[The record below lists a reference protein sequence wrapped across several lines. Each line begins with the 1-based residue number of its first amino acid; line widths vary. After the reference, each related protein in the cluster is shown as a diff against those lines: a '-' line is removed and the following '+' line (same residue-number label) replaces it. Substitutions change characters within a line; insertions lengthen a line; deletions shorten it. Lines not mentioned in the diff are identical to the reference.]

1 MEDQISIIELDKNS
15 ARDKEFFIETF
26 GLDAFKQK
34 WARTG
39 NRLLLFKDCLNKE
52 QIDVIKSK
60 PKPPSILER
69 PAKPLTGGDAK
80 RHLLTMEDGTTV
92 IWIRHPGALP
102 EPCRPF
108 WRDHTHLFVLE
119 NKRLDF
125 TAYTSIFS
133 YGSLEGADG
142 KYRIFGPGGIRWIDY
157 PDHEAAI
164 CDALDMSLAV
174 AMKIEVVK
182 TPCAG
187 NKIAVIGDYS
197 KRGPALASIFKA
209 YERMGLVMTSADL
222 GLTVEEDLRKNALP
236 VAPRCLIPLGVY
248 EKGVPTSIVAADG
261 SFAGVQAMAEVLGQ
275 PLSELSVSVQGIGEV
290 GERASGQMLEKGASV
305 IITEADSETR
315 RAFEEKHKK
324 YLVAGKLKF
333 LDDLDAIYDA
343 EVDIF
348 YPCALRDILTEQN
361 LERLKKAGVRM
372 VGGPANNL
380 FPDQIN
386 GPWLYHEQ
394 GLPVVPY
401 EGIGAGGVCGVA
413 FSVMTGVY
421 GSCPFTIEEKI
432 QKIHD
437 YVVKIMTWASE
448 YDLPPQVISD
458 SILFSSTKRRRIMTR
473 EKADYIV
480 GKLADAFAQDD
491 KGFEEDTVNYWTKNG
506 LFKGAGCFEKKV

>member
-1 MEDQISIIELDKNS
+1 MKDQSIIIELDENS
-15 ARDKEFFIETF
+15 AQDKEFFIETF

-34 WARTG
+34 WARAG
-39 NRLLLFKDCLNKE
+39 NRFLFFKGSLSNE
-52 QIDVIKSK
+52 QIDEIKSK
-60 PKPPSILER
+60 PKLPSILER
-69 PAKPLTGGDAK
+69 PAKKLIGGDAK
-80 RHLLTMEDGTTV
+80 RQLLKMEDGTNVT
-92 IWIRHPGALP
+92 WIRHPSALP
-102 EPCRPF
+102 EVCRPF

-119 NKRLDF
+119 NESLDF

-157 PDHEAAI
+157 PDHESAI

-197 KRGPALASIFKA
+197 KRGPALNSLFKA

-222 GLTVEEDLRKNALP
+222 GLTVEEDLKENALP

-248 EKGVPTSIVAADG
+248 QKGVPTSIVAADG
-261 SFAGVQAMAEVLGQ
+261 SFAGVLAMAKVLGQ
-275 PLSELSVSVQGIGEV
+275 PLSELSISVQGIGEV
-290 GERASGQMLEKGASV
+290 GERASAHMLEKGANL

-315 RAFEEKHKK
+315 QAFEEKHKE
-324 YLVAGKLKF
+324 YMTAGKLKF

-343 EVDIF
+343 KVDIF
-348 YPCALRDILTEQN
+348 YPCALRDILTEHN
-361 LERLKKAGVRM
+361 LERLKKAGVKM

-386 GPWLYHEQ
+386 GPWIYHEQ

-432 QKIHD
+432 KKIHD
-437 YVVKIMTWASE
+437 YVIKIMTWSSK

-458 SILFSSTKRRRIMTR
+458 CILFSSTKRRRIMTQ

-491 KGFEEDTVNYWTKNG
+491 AAFEEDTVNYWTKNG
-506 LFKGAGCFEKKV
+506 FFKGAGSFRK

>member
-1 MEDQISIIELDKNS
+1 MEDQVGIVELDKNS

-34 WARTG
+34 WARAG
-39 NRLLLFKDCLNKE
+39 NRLLFFKDCLSE
-52 QIDVIKSK
+52 GQIDEIKSK
-60 PKPPSILER
+60 PKPHSILER

-80 RHLLTMEDGTTV
+80 RQFLKMEDGTTV
-92 IWIRHPGALP
+92 TWIRHPSALP
-102 EPCRPF
+102 EVCRPY

-119 NKRLDF
+119 NEQMDF

-133 YGSLEGADG
+133 YGSLEGADR

-222 GLTVEEDLRKNALP
+222 GLTVEEDLKRNALP

-290 GERASGQMLEKGASV
+290 GERAS
-305 IITEADSETR
+305 
-315 RAFEEKHKK
+315 
-324 YLVAGKLKF
+324 
-333 LDDLDAIYDA
+333 
-343 EVDIF
+343 
-348 YPCALRDILTEQN
+348 
-361 LERLKKAGVRM
+361 
-372 VGGPANNL
+372 
-380 FPDQIN
+380 
-386 GPWLYHEQ
+386 
-394 GLPVVPY
+394 
-401 EGIGAGGVCGVA
+401 
-413 FSVMTGVY
+413 
-421 GSCPFTIEEKI
+421 
-432 QKIHD
+432 
-437 YVVKIMTWASE
+437 E

-491 KGFEEDTVNYWTKNG
+491 AAFEEDTVNYWTKNG